1 MKNTNTF
8 LKTFFHLTSNFQ
20 IIKFNLFI
28 MSKFTKKVRKV
39 SRKIKMK
46 KSNSKATKTEA
57 EMGEVEV
64 PEMEEIEVPKMGEVE
79 VPEIGE
85 VEVPEMG
92 EMEVLYISPDI
103 YIPKTDTYIRLPKD
117 VPMKEEIEE
126 IESTQFVDYYKCPI
140 INCVQR
146 TKWSKSKNKKWSKKG
161 MFTSPKAEIVKI
173 HLCISH
179 DIPKRVQKQFWGF
192 SPIPVYK

>member
-1 MKNTNTF
+1 M
-8 LKTFFHLTSNFQ
+8 TSNFQ
-20 IIKFNLFI
+20 VIKFNLFI

-64 PEMEEIEVPKMGEVE
+64 PEM
-79 VPEIGE
+79 
-85 VEVPEMG
+85 G

-117 VPMKEEIEE
+117 VPMQEEIEE
-126 IESTQFVDYYKCPI
+126 IESTQFVDYYKCPL
-140 INCVQR
+140 INCVQK
-146 TKWSKSKNKKWSKKG
+146 TKWSKGKNKKWSKKG